1 MQAGYTESASI
12 ALESV
17 ESLVSVPDEREAH
30 LSFLLLWHG
39 ASQRTVNDGRIFLR
53 NLVDG
58 EVRHVDVRAE
68 FRFERRTDIAE
79 LLPDH
84 SPKKGVILDL
94 RRTFALATFATNT
107 ILGVAQEAITW
118 LVNVS

>member
-1 MQAGYTESASI
+1 MQARYQESVSVT
-12 ALESV
+12 LESV
-17 ESLVSVPDEREAH
+17 ESLVSVSDKREAH
-30 LSFLLLWHG
+30 FSFLPLWHG

-68 FRFERRTDIAE
+68 SRFERRTDITE
-79 LLPDH
+79 LFPDH
-84 SPKKGVILDL
+84 PPKKGVVLDL
-94 RRTFALATFATNT
+94 RRTSVLATFATNT
-107 ILGVAQEAITW
+107 IFGVAQKAIMW